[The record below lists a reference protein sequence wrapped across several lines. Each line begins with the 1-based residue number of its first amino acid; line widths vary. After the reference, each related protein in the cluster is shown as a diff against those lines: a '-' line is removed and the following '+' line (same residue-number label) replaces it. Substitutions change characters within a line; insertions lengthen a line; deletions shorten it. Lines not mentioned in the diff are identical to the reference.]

1 MGLEK
6 QLSYRMFQQREEDKN
21 HVGFEEEYVLY
32 HAVASGD
39 IETVRSY
46 AQEYKKADAA
56 SNANNGILS
65 KNPLQNTKYHFVI
78 FTALITR
85 LCVENGM
92 EREKAYTLSDLYI
105 NKMDTCTDSSTILN
119 IQGDLLLD
127 FTAQMSHLEKEN
139 IYSIQVTRVI
149 DYIYRNLQKK
159 LLVSEIAAALGL
171 NASYLSKLFKKET
184 GQCINH
190 FIRQKKIKAASNM
203 LKFSDY
209 SYSDI
214 AEYFCFTSQSYF
226 IQCFKQEMGCTP
238 KEYKEKY
245 YHVGMKL

>member
-46 AQEYKKADAA
+46 AREYKKADAA

-92 EREKAYTLSDLYI
+92 ERERAYTLSDLYI
-105 NKMDTCTDSSTILN
+105 NKMDICTDSSTILN

>member
-46 AQEYKKADAA
+46 AREYKKADAA

-105 NKMDTCTDSSTILN
+105 NKMDTCTDSSAILN
-119 IQGDLLLD
+119 IQGDMLID
-127 FTAQMSHLEKEN
+127 FTARMSRLEKEN

-149 DYIYRNLQKK
+149 DYVYRNLQKK

>member
-46 AQEYKKADAA
+46 AREYKKADAA

-92 EREKAYTLSDLYI
+92 ERERAYTLSDLYI

-149 DYIYRNLQKK
+149 DYVYRNLQKK

>member
-1 MGLEK
+1 MSLEK
-6 QLSYRMFQQREEDKN
+6 QLNYRMFLQREENRN
-21 HVGFEEEYVLY
+21 HVEFEEEYALY

-39 IETVRSY
+39 IETVKEY
-46 AQEYKKADAA
+46 AKEYKKADAT
-56 SNANNGILS
+56 SNANNGVLS

-78 FTALITR
+78 FAALITR

-105 NKMDTCTDSSTILN
+105 NQIDTCTSSSSVLN

-127 FTAQMSHLEKEN
+127 FTTQMSRLEKEQV
-139 IYSIQVTRVI
+139 YSIQVSRAI

-159 LLVSEIAAALGL
+159 LSAAEIAETLHL

-184 GQCINH
+184 NQCISQ
-190 FIRQKKIKAASNM
+190 FIRQKKVQAASNM
-203 LKFSDY
+203 LKFSEY

-226 IQCFKQEMGCTP
+226 IQCFKKEMGCTP
-238 KEYKEKY
+238 KEYREKN
-245 YHVGMKL
+245 YHKGMEI

>member
-1 MGLEK
+1 MSLEK
-6 QLSYRMFQQREEDKN
+6 QLNYRMFLQREENKS

-39 IETVRSY
+39 IETVKGY
-46 AQEYKKADAA
+46 AREYKKADAV

-78 FTALITR
+78 FAALITR

-105 NKMDTCTDSSTILN
+105 NKMDACKTSSVILN
-119 IQGDLLLD
+119 IQGDMLLD
-127 FTAQMSHLEKEN
+127 FTKQMSRLEKEN
-139 IYSIQVTRVI
+139 IYSIQVTNAVN
-149 DYIYRNLQKK
+149 YIYRNLQKK
-159 LLVSEIAAALGL
+159 LSLSEIAAALDL

-184 GQCINH
+184 GQCISR
-190 FIRQKKIKAASNM
+190 FIRQKKIRAASNM

-226 IQCFKQEMGCTP
+226 IQCFRQEMGCTP

>member
-6 QLSYRMFQQREEDKN
+6 QLSYRMFEQREHGSS
-21 HVGFEEEYVLY
+21 HVGFEEEYALY

-39 IETVRSY
+39 IETAMEY
-46 AQEYKKADAA
+46 AREYKKADAA

-78 FTALITR
+78 FAALITR
-85 LCVENGM
+85 LCVENGL

-105 NKMDTCTDSSTILN
+105 NKMDACTSTSAILN
-119 IQGDLLLD
+119 IQGDMLLD
-127 FTAQMSHLEKEN
+127 FTTQMSRLEKEN
-139 IYSIQVTRVI
+139 IYSIQVERAI
-149 DYIYRNLQKK
+149 DYIYKNIQKK
-159 LLVSEIAAALGL
+159 LFASEIAKALNL

-190 FIRQKKIKAASNM
+190 FVRQKKIKAASNM
-203 LKFSDY
+203 LKFSNY
-209 SYSDI
+209 SYSEI

-245 YHVGMKL
+245 YHIGMKL